1 MYLAHVSRY
10 DIFYSVN
17 QIPRAMSNP
26 SKVHMGAAEHLLR
39 YLAGSIDFNVTYKK
53 GGFKL
58 TAFSDA
64 NWGNNPDNGKS
75 TSSYVMIMCN
85 GPVSFKVGMQ
95 GLTAQSKMEVELVAA
110 ALAMKKAVYCAGMM
124 GELGFEE
131 MFKCV
136 PIHIGNTSAPHV
148 AGNKSYSSCA
158 KHVALRL
165 FYVLEM
171 RQKGTISIHYIPTKF
186 NIADIGTKFRSSAVT
201 GTSSG

>member
-1 MYLAHVSRY
+1 
-10 DIFYSVN
+10 
-17 QIPRAMSNP
+17 
-26 SKVHMGAAEHLLR
+26 
-39 YLAGSIDFNVTYKK
+39 
-53 GGFKL
+53 
-58 TAFSDA
+58 
-64 NWGNNPDNGKS
+64 
-75 TSSYVMIMCN
+75 
-85 GPVSFKVGMQ
+85 
-95 GLTAQSKMEVELVAA
+95 
-110 ALAMKKAVYCAGMM
+110 MKEAVYCAGMM
-124 GELGFEE
+124 GEIGFEE
-131 MFKCV
+131 TFKCV